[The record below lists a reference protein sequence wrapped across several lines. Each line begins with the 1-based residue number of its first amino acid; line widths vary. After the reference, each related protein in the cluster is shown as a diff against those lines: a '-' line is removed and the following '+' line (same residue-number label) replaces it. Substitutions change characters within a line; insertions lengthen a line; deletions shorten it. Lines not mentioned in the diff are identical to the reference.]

1 MCGGGFF
8 MVPPAVMLWQYS
20 SAVGK
25 WRHYAF
31 YLSFGKKTFQSPC
44 LSSLVLCCLC
54 SDGGMW
60 HAAQLE
66 TGEDT
71 LQTQEK
77 DDVSVSSLPVLST
90 EQADQHKRKD

>member
-8 MVPPAVMLWQYS
+8 MVPPAVMLWRYS

-44 LSSLVLCCLC
+44 LNYLVLCCLC

-60 HAAQLE
+60 HAE

>member
-1 MCGGGFF
+1 
-8 MVPPAVMLWQYS
+8 
-20 SAVGK
+20 
-25 WRHYAF
+25 
-31 YLSFGKKTFQSPC
+31 
-44 LSSLVLCCLC
+44 
-54 SDGGMW
+54 MW